1 MGDQGKRIEARNCTG
16 RSKLKVWSKTRS
28 QASDDWLYSYIES
41 DFTHNYVASQ
51 KINVKRIRSH
61 CLVAIFFFFATSICI
76 QDMHFH
82 PTARKL
88 YLNKLTLTV
97 CLRNA
102 RTTYFIFRNDYLQPL
117 QEGLKEEKEKKN
129 PKQPEEKAIPSG
141 HDVKI
146 TSYWHQ
152 CDVFTSHWRQYDVIL
167 TSYTCWNVIKKSQS
181 PTAHDVLLTS
191 MRRDLR
197 RIDVDTTSFCHSNC
211 LPCLSK

>member
-1 MGDQGKRIEARNCTG
+1 MT
-16 RSKLKVWSKTRS
+16 
-28 QASDDWLYSYIES
+28 
-41 DFTHNYVASQ
+41 DFTPILNLTLHIIMLLPKNKCKKKKESL
-51 KINVKRIRSH
+51 SGCH
-61 CLVAIFFFFATSICI
+61 LFFFATSICI
-76 QDMHFH
+76 QGMHFH

-102 RTTYFIFRNDYLQPL
+102 RTTYFFFQKRLLTTFPGRA
-117 QEGLKEEKEKKN
+117 ERRKRKKN

-152 CDVFTSHWRQYDVIL
+152 CDVVTSHWRQYDVIL

-211 LPCLSK
+211 LPCLSKQGSQLEGPSPPLSS